1 MYKTYEKQEAV
12 REIQRYLAYLS
23 DTYIAPSGVYDSAT
37 KEAVILIQEKHSL
50 TPDGIVNKETF
61 DVIYSEYTERK
72 IKDDIPSKMNFPITV
87 GDYSEDIL
95 QIKKMLI
102 TVTESYGIYHT
113 MKHNALYDN
122 SANKAQKEISKV
134 FGLKSDT
141 FDEFF
146 YYTLKKEYEFLIKQ
160 EALE

>member
-12 REIQRYLAYLS
+12 REIQRYLDYLS
-23 DTYIAPSGVYDSAT
+23 NDYIAPSGLYDSAT
-37 KEAVILIQEKHSL
+37 RDALIIIQEKNSL

-61 DVIYSEYTERK
+61 DIIYSEYKKRK
-72 IKDDIPSKMNFPITV
+72 IKDDIPSIMNFPIMV

-122 SANKAQKEISKV
+122 SANKAQKELSKV

-141 FDEFF
+141 FDELF
-146 YYTLKKEYEFLIKQ
+146 YYTLKKEYKFIINQ